1 VLLGEKNLSH
11 LRRCGILAGALAQR
25 LRTGLICGAPP
36 ALGGEELG
44 DGPAFLARKPEGKPK
59 RPLARRAGLKA
70 SATLKNAETARQR
83 PFGHAQNRPFGYAQ
97 GRRAGLKCGAP
108 PAVRGEDL
116 GNGSAF
122 LD

>member
-1 VLLGEKNLSH
+1 VGLGEKNLSH
-11 LRRCGILAGALAQR
+11 LWRCGILAGDPTQR
-25 LRTGLICGAPP
+25 L
-36 ALGGEELG
+36 
-44 DGPAFLARKPEGKPK
+44 
-59 RPLARRAGLKA
+59 
-70 SATLKNAETARQR
+70 
-83 PFGHAQNRPFGYAQ
+83 PFGPGAARGTQKTRYAHSRPFGYAQ